1 MEAQVAYHR
10 VAAAAL
16 HRRAS
21 IHQEKASRPCLC
33 SSPISVEKKKKKGKK
48 YAQLSADHELQLLS
62 LSLLEHATQRARMRG
77 LYSSYVALRFT
88 FRALSHA
95 EKKKASS
102 CRLMCSSFFL
112 TDSAGEKKN
121 KVRITQLVLLY
132 IAFQS
137 YINLNIGVRRGVIC
151 TAKFGTQL
159 E

>member
-33 SSPISVEKKKKKGKK
+33 SSPISVEKKKGKK

-95 EKKKASS
+95 EKKASS

-121 KVRITQLVLLY
+121 IKYESRSWCCSI
-132 IAFQS
+132 
-137 YINLNIGVRRGVIC
+137 
-151 TAKFGTQL
+151 
-159 E
+159 